1 MSIYISLCEDCHEA
15 QSRARIMTAVGRE
28 YFGSC
33 QGVCMGARGRV
44 QQYELGPTWAE
55 MERRRRRKRAAEQ
68 AQGGGER
75 ARAGRSG
82 R

>member
-1 MSIYISLCEDCHEA
+1 MSIYISLCEDCHAA

-33 QGVCMGARGRV
+33 QGVCMGAQGRV

-55 MERRRRRKRAAEQ
+55 MERIRRRKKREQ

-75 ARAGRSG
+75 TRAGRSSG
-82 R
+82 